1 MQNSSANLKQ
11 MISEARLLF
20 VRGSVVYGTVTE
32 YTKDIDLVAVVDNK
46 YSMFIYENGTNGI
59 IRFVDNK
66 LDYQILTE
74 SKFYNLLDN
83 HDVMAL
89 EALVTPDCF
98 VIKGDMEPFREYF
111 KLDKW
116 KLRQS
121 FSRVASNSWVKC
133 HKKLT
138 VEKDYNAYIAK
149 KSLFHALRILILGK
163 HIAEDYKFVPVSLR
177 DEDID
182 RLFREIMDTVP
193 DWEILKSKFQ
203 EIYNRLHSDLVNAC
217 PRPLDV
223 EVNTHRSDA
232 TRVDVNIREGA
243 KDYIEHNKD
252 VIDTNKLYSDIN
264 TVCRQFKYC
273 VNNSENRNKLAVAV
287 QKIFD
292 DLYGGYYNLK

>member
-1 MQNSSANLKQ
+1 MSNSSVHLEQ

-59 IRFVDNK
+59 LRFVDNK
-66 LDYQILTE
+66 FDYQILTE
-74 SKFYNLLDN
+74 SKFYSLLDD

-89 EALVTPDCF
+89 EALVIPDCF

-177 DEDID
+177 DEETD

-203 EIYNRLHSDLVNAC
+203 ETYNRLHSDLVNVC

-232 TRVDVNIREGA
+232 TIVNVNIRDAA
-243 KDYIEHNKD
+243 KDFIEYNKD
-252 VIDTNKLYSDIN
+252 VIDMNKLCSDIN

-273 VNNSENRNKLAVAV
+273 VNNPETRNKLAVAV